1 MKRFD
6 NNLIFTIASYNA
18 GPNRVKNW
26 LNSSENNSVQTDMI
40 DWIEM
45 IPYTETRNY
54 VQHVMENLMIYQ
66 TNINK

>member
-1 MKRFD
+1 M
-6 NNLIFTIASYNA
+6 
-18 GPNRVKNW
+18 KNW
-26 LNSSENNSVQTDMI
+26 LNSSGNNSVQTYSDMI